1 VTSAALDISS
11 SKGNEAWRP
20 LTSATTKQIGLLQ
33 STPAYPFGKLICS
46 CRDKWLFVSAT
57 PLSSELPEVANPS
70 DLFTHDPFDFDTADP
85 DTQVRHQASV
95 CSTPEL

>member
-1 VTSAALDISS
+1 MQS
-11 SKGNEAWRP
+11 RP
-20 LTSATTKQIGLLQ
+20 AHPTDELL
-33 STPAYPFGKLICS
+33 PS

-85 DTQVRHQASV
+85 DTQVSQAV
-95 CSTPEL
+95 CSTSGLQAAVDSIPMHCTCNIAPIT